1 MKNMLL
7 TILLYSISQISFA
20 QSVDVLTQKE
30 GISLRGLSVVNDT
43 VVWVSGNNGT
53 VAKTTDG
60 GKTWKWMKVKG
71 FEKSDFRDIEAFS
84 HKEAVIMAVGEPA
97 YILRTIDGG
106 ENWKIVFQDSTKG
119 MFLDAMKFYDSQIG
133 VVIGD
138 PIHQRFFM
146 AKTADGGKTWQSF
159 EEEQKPMADA
169 GEYMF
174 ASSGTNLHFLNKSSW
189 CFVTGGLVSNFVT
202 KTSKSKIP
210 IEQGK
215 ESTGANSI
223 SINQQKIIVV
233 GGDYTKK
240 DRTLDNCVISL
251 DGGKNWM
258 LPNSFPTG
266 YRSCVE
272 FIKGTTWITC
282 GLNGVDISI
291 NDGMDWAAISKESF
305 HVCKKGKK
313 GSTVYLAGANGR
325 IGKLIMGK

>member
-7 TILLYSISQISFA
+7 TILFYSISQISFA

-30 GISLRGLSVVNDT
+30 GISLRGLSVVNDK
-43 VVWVSGNNGT
+43 VIWVSGNNGT

-60 GKTWKWMKVKG
+60 GKTWKWMKVKC

-84 HKEAVIMAVGEPA
+84 QKEAVIMAVGEPA

-106 ENWKIVFQDSTKG
+106 ENWKVVFQDSTKG
-119 MFLDAMKFYDSQIG
+119 MFLDAMKFYDLQIG
-133 VVIGD
+133 IVIGD

-159 EEEQKPMADA
+159 EEEQRPMADA

-189 CFVTGGLVSNFVT
+189 CFVTGGLVSHFVT
-202 KTSKSKIP
+202 KTSKKFIP

-215 ESTGANSI
+215 EATGANSI
-223 SINQQKIIVV
+223 AIHQQKIIVV

-240 DRTLDNCVISL
+240 DQTLENCVISI

-258 LPNSFPTG
+258 FPNTFPTG

-282 GLNGVDISI
+282 GLNGVDIST

-305 HVCKKGKK
+305 HVCKRGKK